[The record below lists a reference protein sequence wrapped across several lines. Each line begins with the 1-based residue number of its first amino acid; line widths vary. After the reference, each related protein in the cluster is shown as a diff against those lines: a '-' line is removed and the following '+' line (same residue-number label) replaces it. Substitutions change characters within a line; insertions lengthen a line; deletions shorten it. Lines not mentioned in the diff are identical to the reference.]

1 MDKKNI
7 RILVSACLLGVNCRY
22 DGKNGR
28 RDEVL
33 ELLKEY
39 ELIPVCPE
47 QMGGLGTPRE
57 PAECRRDGG
66 QVRVMKRKGCDV
78 TEYFEKGGEEAL
90 QIAKLYG
97 CRYAILK
104 ERSQMDCNF
113 RNRYRTCQ
121 PCQTIQALA
130 GLHP

>member
-57 PAECRRDGG
+57 PAECRAGPRDEPEGLRCHGIFRKRRGG
-66 QVRVMKRKGCDV
+66 SPSDREAVWLPVRHFKGTQPLLRQRGDLRRHLFRRKD
-78 TEYFEKGGEEAL
+78 
-90 QIAKLYG
+90 
-97 CRYAILK
+97 CRRRGDGAA
-104 ERSQMDCNF
+104 S
-113 RNRYRTCQ
+113 
-121 PCQTIQALA
+121 
-130 GLHP
+130 

>member
-47 QMGGLGTPRE
+47 QMLPIIIKCIW
-57 PAECRRDGG
+57 PII
-66 QVRVMKRKGCDV
+66 M
-78 TEYFEKGGEEAL
+78 
-90 QIAKLYG
+90 
-97 CRYAILK
+97 
-104 ERSQMDCNF
+104 
-113 RNRYRTCQ
+113 
-121 PCQTIQALA
+121 
-130 GLHP
+130 

>member
-47 QMGGLGTPRE
+47 QMGGMGPQNQRNAGGRRAGPRDE
-57 PAECRRDGG
+57 PEGP
-66 QVRVMKRKGCDV
+66 DV
-78 TEYFEKGGEEAL
+78 TEYFEKEGRKPL
-90 QIAKLYG
+90 
-97 CRYAILK
+97 
-104 ERSQMDCNF
+104 RSRSCMD
-113 RNRYRTCQ
+113 
-121 PCQTIQALA
+121 A
-130 GLHP
+130 GTPF